1 MPNDTPFSPHRAVFF
16 TQEFKRNLRQL
27 ARKYRRIKS
36 DIEPIVTQ
44 LERGETPGDR
54 ISGVYEVLYKVRAR
68 NSDSAKG
75 KRGGYR
81 IVYHI
86 TSEKAIILITMYS
99 KTEQADITADEIQK
113 IIEQYQQEQTLRDES
128 PQDSE

>member
-1 MPNDTPFSPHRAVFF
+1 MPNNTPPSSHRAVFF

-54 ISGVYEVLYKVRAR
+54 IPGVYEVLYKVRAR

-81 IVYHI
+81 IVYQI

-113 IIEQYQQEQTLRDES
+113 IIEQYKQDQTAQNEPS
-128 PQDSE
+128 QDSE